1 MTWQFSDMTSSL
13 FLGFVVFFL
22 SSFITVPSFMSLSWP
37 VLELWQ
43 FPFTKDWP
51 EIRKSEIPP
60 SKFCPVSG
68 DWGKLVILNSARRS
82 QIKCYCQGVCVRV
95 RARACVCVCVCACAR
110 ACVCMLILFHRGDFF
125 RLQNIWDILEGY
137 GWTMLCCEYHSRC
150 FCQVPSSPFLNM
162 SYFTSDNEFS
172 ARRKLERKHMI

>member
-43 FPFTKDWP
+43 FSFIKDWP

-68 DWGKLVILNSARRS
+68 DRGKLVILNSARRS

-95 RARACVCVCVCACAR
+95 RARVCVCVCARAR
-110 ACVCMLILFHRGDFF
+110 ACVYAYTLPPWRLFPTAKYLRHTWGVRVNDVMLWVSF
-125 RLQNIWDILEGY
+125 
-137 GWTMLCCEYHSRC
+137 
-150 FCQVPSSPFLNM
+150 QVLLPSSFISISKYVIFHL
-162 SYFTSDNEFS
+162 
-172 ARRKLERKHMI
+172 R

>member
-22 SSFITVPSFMSLSWP
+22 SSFITIPSFMSLSWL

-43 FPFTKDWP
+43 FSFIKDWP

-68 DWGKLVILNSARRS
+68 DCGKLVTLNSARRS
-82 QIKCYCQGVCVRV
+82 QMKCYCQGVCVRV
-95 RARACVCVCVCACAR
+95 RVCVCVCVCVWLYSSTVETFSDCKISETY
-110 ACVCMLILFHRGDFF
+110 LRGTD
-125 RLQNIWDILEGY
+125 E
-137 GWTMLCCEYHSRC
+137 RC
-150 FCQVPSSPFLNM
+150 YVVSIIPGASAKFLHLH
-162 SYFTSDNEFS
+162 F
-172 ARRKLERKHMI
+172 

>member
-22 SSFITVPSFMSLSWP
+22 SSFITVPSFMSLSWL
-37 VLELWQ
+37 VLELWL
-43 FPFTKDWP
+43 FSFIKDWP

-68 DWGKLVILNSARRS
+68 DWGKLVTLNSARRS
-82 QIKCYCQGVCVRV
+82 QMKCYCQGVCVRV
-95 RARACVCVCVCACAR
+95 RVCVCVR
-110 ACVCMLILFHRGDFF
+110 VCMVILFHRGDFF

>member
-43 FPFTKDWP
+43 FSFIKDWP

-95 RARACVCVCVCACAR
+95 RARARVCVCVCARAR
-110 ACVCMLILFHRGDFF
+110 VCVCLYSSTVETFSDCKISETYLRGTD
-125 RLQNIWDILEGY
+125 E
-137 GWTMLCCEYHSRC
+137 RC
-150 FCQVPSSPFLNM
+150 YVVSIIPGASAKFLHLH
-162 SYFTSDNEFS
+162 F
-172 ARRKLERKHMI
+172 